1 MFLSVLYIAKTAL
14 RDGLKAISAFRTIIL
29 AFLTKPVKASVKAIS
44 RKFATFL
51 SGTVF
56 IRHKPVS
63 VHRVHRTL
71 KADRINI
78 RQQFSRYAGFVRSFR
93 YFRSEWVE
101 KHNNRRVS
109 GSTRYSK
116 QSVLTFGG
124 NRSAIKN
131 QGQRRFVTLV
141 MTIIDTLMTAKI
153 LFSVQHLGRSKQDN
167 PSATSPEMMPVE

>member
-1 MFLSVLYIAKTAL
+1 MKVAQCFYLFSIMFLAVFYIAKTAL

-29 AFLTKPVKASVKAIS
+29 AFLTKPVKASVKSIS

-51 SGTVF
+51 SGTVV

-78 RQQFSRYAGFVRSFR
+78 RQQFSHYAGFVRSFR

-101 KHNNRRVS
+101 KYNNRRVS
-109 GSTRYSK
+109 DSTRYSK
-116 QSVLTFGG
+116 QSVLTFEG

-153 LFSVQHLGRSKQDN
+153 LFSVQHFRQKRTG
-167 PSATSPEMMPVE
+167 

>member
-1 MFLSVLYIAKTAL
+1 MVSPVSYVLKTAAS
-14 RDGLKAISAFRTIIL
+14 DVLKCFRSFFTIIPF
-29 AFLTKPVKASVKAIS
+29 FLTKPVKASVKAIS

-93 YFRSEWVE
+93 YFRSAGVE

-116 QSVLTFGG
+116 QSV
-124 NRSAIKN
+124 
-131 QGQRRFVTLV
+131 
-141 MTIIDTLMTAKI
+141 
-153 LFSVQHLGRSKQDN
+153 
-167 PSATSPEMMPVE
+167 